1 MNEVRLIVSEVSN
14 ESLACETSRQAMPS
28 ASLSCASR
36 VTRHA
41 SRPSARGFT
50 LIELI
55 IAISLSGIVV
65 AFAAMFILTPV
76 KSYQAQARRAELVDS
91 ADSLLRL
98 IGRDARAALPNS
110 IRVTANGTNK
120 ALELMAAVDAVR
132 YRDSGATADAT
143 QELDFGS
150 PDDYFT
156 SLSQFDGLTRPFVTT
171 THYLAIYNVGVPGA
185 DAYSLSNVITPVGT
199 TITIEANPASPTTED
214 RIRMQPSFRFA
225 YGSPG
230 HRVYL
235 VSGPVTYLCDETART
250 VRRYSGYSVAASQ
263 SSRDSA
269 SELTSAGASDALVAN
284 NVTSCQFDYAAG
296 TSQRAG
302 LVTLRVTI
310 NKDGE
315 SIWLVNQVH
324 VENAP

>member
-1 MNEVRLIVSEVSN
+1 MSEVGN
-14 ESLACETSRQAMPS
+14 ESLAGETSWLMRPRVS
-28 ASLSCASR
+28 ESCASR
-36 VTRHA
+36 ITHHP
-41 SRPSARGFT
+41 SRPSASGFT

-76 KSYQAQARRAELVDS
+76 KSYQAQARRAELVDT

-110 IRVTANGTNK
+110 IRVIDTGTIT
-120 ALELMAAVDAVR
+120 ALEMLAAVDAVR
-132 YRDSGATADAT
+132 YRDGGSTANAT
-143 QELDFGS
+143 QELDFS
-150 PDDYFT
+150 APDADFS
-156 SLSQFDGLTRPFVTT
+156 SLSQFDGLTRPFITT

-185 DAYSLSNVITPVGT
+185 NAYSLANVITPAGT
-199 TITIEANPASPTTED
+199 QITISANPSNPTTED
-214 RIRMQPSFRFA
+214 LIHLNNAFRFT

-235 VSGPVTYLCDETART
+235 VSGPVTYLCNETTKT
-250 VRRYSGYSVAASQ
+250 VRRYSGYTIAANQ
-263 SSRDSA
+263 ATRATDKD
-269 SELTSAGASDALVAN
+269 LTDNGATSALVAN
-284 NVTSCQFDYAAG
+284 NITSCQFDYAAG
-296 TSQRAG
+296 TAQRAG

-315 SIWLVNQVH
+315 SIWLLNQVH